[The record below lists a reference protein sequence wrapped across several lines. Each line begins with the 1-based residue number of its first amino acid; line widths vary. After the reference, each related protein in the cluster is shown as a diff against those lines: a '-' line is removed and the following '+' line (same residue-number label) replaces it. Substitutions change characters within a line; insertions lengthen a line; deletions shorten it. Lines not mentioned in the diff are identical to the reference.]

1 MMKSFDERLI
11 SAIQSKNSAVVV
23 GLDPDVSLMPKWFVN
38 NFPEQNCALILAYN
52 KIVLDAV
59 ADLIPI
65 VKPQSA
71 FYEMYGVAG
80 IDALEKTIEYAKSK
94 GLLVLLDVKR
104 GDIGSTS
111 KAYAHAYL
119 SGEHSGM
126 KVDAITLNPYL
137 GPEGLEPFVKV
148 ASENGGGLFVCGMTS
163 NPGAKIL
170 QHLVADGLPIY
181 RHVARM
187 VSEFSRQTV
196 GSTTYSSIGIVA
208 GATYPKEA
216 AELRQDLPNSF
227 FLVPGMGAQGGDT
240 ETLNSFF
247 DPAGLGALVSSSRG
261 IMYPPCVDES
271 IKGLSASI
279 RQATIELN
287 EAVNRARGVLI

>member
-1 MMKSFDERLI
+1 MKTFDERLVA
-11 SAIQSKNSAVVV
+11 AIRSKNSAVVV
-23 GLDPDVSLMPKWFVN
+23 GLDPDVSLMPDWFVS

-52 KIVLDAV
+52 KIVIDAV
-59 ADLIPI
+59 CDIVPI

-111 KAYAHAYL
+111 RAYANAYL

-137 GPEGLEPFVKV
+137 GPDGLEPFVKV
-148 ASENGGGLFVCGMTS
+148 ASENGGGIFVCDMTS
-163 NPGAKIL
+163 NPGAKVL
-170 QHLVADGLPIY
+170 QHLVADGIPVY

-187 VSEFSRQTV
+187 VSEFAKQTI
-196 GSTTYSSIGIVA
+196 GSTSYSSVGIVA
-208 GATYPKEA
+208 GATYPEEA
-216 AELRQDLPNSF
+216 AKLREDLPNSF
-227 FLVPGMGAQGGDT
+227 FLVPGMGAQGGDS
-240 ETLNSFF
+240 EALNSFF
-247 DPAGLGALVSSSRG
+247 DAGGLGAIVSSSRG
-261 IMYPPCVDES
+261 IMYPKCENQT
-271 IKGLSASI
+271 IKGLISSI
-279 RQATIELN
+279 HEAAMELN
-287 EAVNRARGVLI
+287 EAVNRARGILI